1 MRVFVTVSL
10 VAIASVFLAFSL
22 GSLSYAP
29 PSSLDGRAVFLISLA
44 IGGLVLGGLGVKEIR
59 RINVGA
65 AT

>member
-1 MRVFVTVSL
+1 MRVFATVSL
-10 VAIASVFLAFSL
+10 IAIASVFLAFSP

-29 PSSLDGRAVFLISLA
+29 PAARDGRAVFLVSLA

-59 RINVGA
+59 RLHVGA